1 MAEIIKHV
9 NDSLYCIRHALREL
23 PPGKMHGNEDID
35 TTLTQRKTTLFCMT
49 DATLQMKQISIEK
62 ILKKKY
68 SNTNAKDLSEQ

>member
-35 TTLTQRKTTLFCMT
+35 TTLTTEKNYSLF
-49 DATLQMKQISIEK
+49 A
-62 ILKKKY
+62 
-68 SNTNAKDLSEQ
+68 